1 MRSISPTL
9 PRILAIVLLAAT
21 LQGCIAAAVGTGAAA
36 ANAAHDR
43 RTVGNI
49 IDDQNIELSALQR
62 INQNPQFDDDDRIKV
77 ISYNGIVLLLGE
89 TSAADNKA
97 LATEV
102 IGRIQGVRKVV
113 NEMDVTEKP
122 GFGTRTGDTYLT
134 SKVKTALLTKNPVA
148 GFDMTRIKVVTVR
161 DTVYLMGLVTPEE
174 GDAVADVARNV
185 NGVEKVVKVF
195 EYVEIQEG

>member
-1 MRSISPTL
+1 MKSTVNAL
-9 PRILAIVLLAAT
+9 PRILIVVLLAAM

-62 INQNPQFDDDDRIKV
+62 INQNPNFDDNDRVKI

-89 TSAADNKA
+89 TTEPDNKE
-97 LATEV
+97 LASDV

-113 NEMDVTEKP
+113 NEMDITEKP
-122 GFGTRTGDTYLT
+122 GFGTRTGDTFLT

-161 DTVYLMGLVTPEE
+161 DTVYLMGLVTPDE
-174 GDAVADVARNV
+174 GEAVAEVVRNV

-195 EYVEIQEG
+195 EYVEIEER